1 MGFDIRKKVKKNS
14 DVIPR
19 YARDDDTRDDDARD
33 DGGQSATEFL
43 FILVAIVFII
53 LFHTQLSLSH
63 IVTSFFRY
71 TSFMSARAESVNPG
85 GGGVYIEA
93 LVGTPTESR
102 LRPAATLP
110 PPQGEGFVRRG
121 DTNNVTIDYE
131 VLTYIPFTG
140 GLREAISQRTSRSP
154 FVAEP
159 LRQEEGEFFD
169 NE

>member
-1 MGFDIRKKVKKNS
+1 MSSDIRKKVKK
-14 DVIPR
+14 
-19 YARDDDTRDDDARD
+19 RD
-33 DGGQSATEFL
+33 GQTAVEFL

-53 LFHTQLSLSH
+53 LLHTQLSLSH

-71 TSFMSARAESVNPG
+71 TSFMASRAESVNPG
-85 GGGVYIEA
+85 GGDVYIQA

-102 LRPAATLP
+102 LRPAATLLP
-110 PPQGEGFVRRG
+110 PEGEGFVRRG
-121 DTNNVTIDYE
+121 NTNDVTIGYE

-140 GLREAISQRTSRSP
+140 GLQEALLERSSRSP

-159 LRQEEGEFFD
+159 PRQTEQEFFD

>member
-1 MGFDIRKKVKKNS
+1 MKSDIQKKVKKNS
-14 DVIPR
+14 AVIPR
-19 YARDDDTRDDDARD
+19 YARDD
-33 DGGQSATEFL
+33 GGQTATEFL

-71 TSFMSARAESVNPG
+71 TSFMSARAEAVNPG
-85 GGGVYIEA
+85 GGDVYIQA

-102 LRPAATLP
+102 LRPAATLL
-110 PPQGEGFVRRG
+110 PPQGDGFVRRG
-121 DTNNVTIDYE
+121 DTNDITVDYE

-140 GLREAISQRTSRSP
+140 GLSEALFQRTSRSP

-159 LRQEEGEFFD
+159 PRQEEGEFFD

>member
-1 MGFDIRKKVKKNS
+1 MGSDIRKKVKK
-14 DVIPR
+14 
-19 YARDDDTRDDDARD
+19 RD
-33 DGGQSATEFL
+33 GQSATEFL

-71 TSFMSARAESVNPG
+71 ASFMASRAESVSPG
-85 GGGVYIEA
+85 EGDVYIQA

-102 LRPAATLP
+102 LRPAAALL

-121 DTNNVTIDYE
+121 DTNDVTIDYE

-140 GLREAISQRTSRSP
+140 GLREALSQRKSRSP

-159 LRQEEGEFFD
+159 GRQEEGVFD

>member
-1 MGFDIRKKVKKNS
+1 MGSDMRKKVKK
-14 DVIPR
+14 R
-19 YARDDDTRDDDARD
+19 E
-33 DGGQSATEFL
+33 GQTATEFL

-71 TSFMSARAESVNPG
+71 ASFMASRAESVNPG
-85 GGGVYIEA
+85 GGDVYIQA

-102 LRPAATLP
+102 LRPAATPLP
-110 PPQGEGFVRRG
+110 PEGEGFVRRG
-121 DTNNVTIDYE
+121 ETSNDVTIGYE

-140 GLREAISQRTSRSP
+140 GLEEALLQRKSRSP

-159 LRQEEGEFFD
+159 PRQQPQEFFD